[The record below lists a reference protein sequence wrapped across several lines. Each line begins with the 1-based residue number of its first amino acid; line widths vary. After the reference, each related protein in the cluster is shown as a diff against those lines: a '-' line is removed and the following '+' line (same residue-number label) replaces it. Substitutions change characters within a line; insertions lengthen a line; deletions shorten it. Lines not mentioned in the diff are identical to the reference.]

1 MELQDYKMIFLE
13 YLSEKTKE
21 NKKFNEPQ
29 NLYNPIHYILQLGGK
44 RIRPILTLMSCELFG
59 GNYKDALQAAT
70 AIEMFHNFTLIH
82 DDIMDK
88 APLRR
93 GKETV
98 HIKWDENTGI
108 LSGDALMILSY
119 QMLESYEDNIFKK
132 LHTLFNKTA
141 LQICEGQ
148 QYDMDFET
156 RNDVSL
162 EEYIKMISFKTAV
175 LLACSLQMGAIISN
189 ASKQDMKQIYNFGLH
204 LGIAF
209 QLQDDYLDVFGNE
222 EFGKKVGGDIL
233 ENKKTFLYIKAL
245 ELASE
250 KDKKELLGL
259 YSTNTIST
267 NKIENVKYLF
277 DKYQIS
283 ELLQSE
289 IKKYSLMAF
298 ENIDKLSVSNI
309 NKEVFVKFGKSL
321 MYRNK

>member
-1 MELQDYKMIFLE
+1 MELQDYKLLFLE
-13 YLSEKTKE
+13 FLSKKIKE
-21 NKKFNEPQ
+21 DNKFIAPK
-29 NLYNPIHYILQLGGK
+29 NLYEPIHYILQLGGK

-98 HIKWDENTGI
+98 HIKWDENIGI
-108 LSGDALMILSY
+108 LSGDALMIMSY
-119 QMLESYEDNIFKK
+119 QMLELYDDHTFKK

-162 EEYIKMISFKTAV
+162 KEYIKMISFKTAV

-189 ASKQDMKQIYNFGLH
+189 ASEQDMKQIYNFGLH

-209 QLQDDYLDVFGNE
+209 QLQDDYLDVFGDE
-222 EFGKKVGGDIL
+222 KIGKKVGGDIL

-245 ELASE
+245 ELASK
-250 KDKKELLGL
+250 KDKKELLKL
-259 YSTNTIST
+259 YSKNST
-267 NKIENVKYLF
+267 SKNKIENVKFLF
-277 DKYQIS
+277 DKYQLP
-283 ELLQSE
+283 ELLQIE

-298 ENIDKLSVSNI
+298 ENIDNLSISNI
-309 NKEVFVKFGKSL
+309 KKEVFVKFGKSL

>member
-1 MELQDYKMIFLE
+1 MIFLE

-21 NKKFNEPQ
+21 NNKFNEPQ

>member
-1 MELQDYKMIFLE
+1 MELQDYKLVFLE

-21 NKKFNEPQ
+21 NNKFKEPQ